1 MDISSSYT
9 LNAPREQVWDA
20 LLDPDLLK
28 RAIPGCESLEQ
39 TGDNQYALR
48 LSVDVAGVKG
58 VYQGTMRVLDVQ
70 KPESYRVVVDGAGAR
85 GILHSEGVLRLQ
97 ANDAGTTDIHYS
109 GQVQRGGPVA
119 SIGAQV
125 ASGAVSMLLK
135 RYFGRIAS
143 LMPAVPAPAPGPD
156 AASAVSAIPEAP
168 APSAVAAPAEPPP
181 TSAPADIP
189 PVDIPP
195 AVADAV
201 PVETFTIPTPASPV
215 PGLYAPP
222 PPAAPVS
229 EPVSE
234 PSPPAEQMA
243 PAATAVPA
251 ATVSPPL
258 KPARAPLSESSLEG
272 QRRSAGYIGVILA
285 IVSVVVVVLVVLV
298 VVGAFR

>member
-28 RAIPGCESLEQ
+28 RAIPGCESLEP

-48 LSVDVAGVKG
+48 LNVDVAGIKG
-58 VYQGTMRVLDVQ
+58 VYQGAMRVLDVQ
-70 KPESYRVVVDGAGAR
+70 KPESYRVVVDGAGAH
-85 GILHSEGVLRLQ
+85 GILHSDGVLRLQ

-109 GQVQRGGPVA
+109 GQVQLGGPVA

-143 LMPAVPAPAPGPD
+143 LMPAVPAPAPAPD
-156 AASAVSAIPEAP
+156 AASAVSAIPESP

-181 TSAPADIP
+181 TSAPA
-189 PVDIPP
+189 DIPP

-234 PSPPAEQMA
+234 PTPPAEQMA

-258 KPARAPLSESSLEG
+258 KPARAPLSESGLEG

-285 IVSVVVVVLVVLV
+285 IVAVVVVVLVVLV

>member
-9 LNAPREQVWDA
+9 LNAPREQVWNA

-28 RAIPGCESLEQ
+28 RAIPGCESLEP

-48 LSVDVAGVKG
+48 LNVDVAGIKG
-58 VYQGTMRVLDVQ
+58 VYQGAMRVFDVQ

-85 GILHSEGVLRLQ
+85 GILHSDGVLRLQ
-97 ANDAGTTDIHYS
+97 ANDAGTTDLHYS
-109 GQVQRGGPVA
+109 GQVQLGGPVA

-143 LMPAVPAPAPGPD
+143 LMPAVPAPD
-156 AASAVSAIPEAP
+156 AASAASAIPESP

-189 PVDIPP
+189 P
-195 AVADAV
+195 AVADAA

-234 PSPPAEQMA
+234 PPPPAEQMA
-243 PAATAVPA
+243 PAATAATAVPA
-251 ATVSPPL
+251 ATVSPPP
-258 KPARAPLSESSLEG
+258 KPTRAPLSESSLES

-285 IVSVVVVVLVVLV
+285 IVAVVVVVIVVLV